1 MLILYRLLIFLLSPV
16 TILYALYNPRLRI
29 GLRQRLGLF
38 QKEVKEALELAK
50 EKPKVWFHGVSVGE
64 VKLLIPLAKA
74 LKEKMPN
81 FAFFFTTTT
90 ETGMKILREFSQDTE
105 AVVSYFPLA
114 DIPFSVNRF
123 VKAVKPK
130 VFVSAEAEAWPNLLW
145 ALKRAGAKLCL
156 VNARLYLKNKRRY
169 LWKIYSWLY
178 RPFDKILCQ
187 HSEALS
193 AFRQIAVEESKL
205 KVTGNLKFTVNI
217 EPWPDGKVKEF
228 REKFGW
234 RKSFIF
240 VAGSTHKGEEEQLL
254 SAFEKIKVENEN
266 AVMALVPRHPERGKE
281 VLQLARKMYFKAQR
295 YTYYN
300 EVFRPLS
307 VLVVDEMGLLPSF
320 YQIADVVILGGTF
333 DEKVGGH
340 NIYEPAFLRKPI
352 ILGPYVDSIKKE
364 VEALKEKDAV
374 IQVRNEAELEEALRL
389 LFKSEEKRKSLGEKA
404 FETLF
409 SEQSALQQ
417 TAEEVAKLA
426 GKA

>member
-1 MLILYRLLIFLLSPV
+1 LLAPV
-16 TILYALYNPRLRI
+16 AIVYAFYNARLRV
-29 GLRQRLGLF
+29 GLRQRLGF
-38 QKEVKEALELAK
+38 FGKEVKEALELARK
-50 EKPKVWFHGVSVGE
+50 KPKVWFHGVSVGE
-64 VKLLIPLAKA
+64 VRLLIPLARA
-74 LKEKMPN
+74 LREKLPN
-81 FAFFFTTTT
+81 FSFFFTTTT
-90 ETGMKILREFSQDTE
+90 ETGMKILKEFAQNSE
-105 AVVSYFPLA
+105 AIVSYFPLA
-114 DIPFSVNRF
+114 DVPFAVNRF
-123 VKAVKPK
+123 VKAVKPIL
-130 VFVSAEAEAWPNLLW
+130 FVSAEAEAWPNLLR

-156 VNARLYLKNKRRY
+156 VNARLYLENKRGASR
-169 LWKIYSWLY
+169 KIYSWLY

-187 HSEALS
+187 HSDALS
-193 AFRQIAVEESKL
+193 AFRQIGVEESKL

-228 REKFGW
+228 REKYGW

-240 VAGSTHKGEEEQLL
+240 VAGSTHKGEEEQVL
-254 SAFEKIKVENEN
+254 SAFEKIKIENEN

-281 VLQLARKMYFKAQR
+281 VLELARKMYFKAQR

-333 DEKVGGH
+333 DKKVGGH

-364 VEALKEKDAV
+364 VNALKEKDAV
-374 IQVRNEAELEEALRL
+374 IQVRNEAELYEAFRL

-404 FETLF
+404 FQTLF
-409 SEQSALQQ
+409 TGESALEE